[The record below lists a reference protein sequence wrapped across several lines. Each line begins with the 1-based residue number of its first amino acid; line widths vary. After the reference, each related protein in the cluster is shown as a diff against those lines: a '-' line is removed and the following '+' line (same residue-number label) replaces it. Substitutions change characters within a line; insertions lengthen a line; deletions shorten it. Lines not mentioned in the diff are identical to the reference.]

1 MLIEHRDGTRLC
13 VVELEAVEGVKG
25 RRIKMDSHK
34 VLRQAWIYNFV
45 NGAVRLIQNAPP
57 LCPDQ
62 ACLPENATFM
72 LVLYVVAGAV
82 EDKYK
87 PPKPLVKMNGAFCP
101 RRPV

>member
-1 MLIEHRDGTRLC
+1 MLIEHRDGARFC
-13 VVELEAVEGVKG
+13 VVELETVEGIKG

-34 VLRQAWIYNFV
+34 VLRRAWIYNFV

-57 LCPDQ
+57 LRPDQ
-62 ACLPENATFM
+62 ACLPESAAFM
-72 LVLYVVAGAV
+72 LVLYVVACAV

-87 PPKPLVKMNGAFCP
+87 TPKPLVKMNGAFCS